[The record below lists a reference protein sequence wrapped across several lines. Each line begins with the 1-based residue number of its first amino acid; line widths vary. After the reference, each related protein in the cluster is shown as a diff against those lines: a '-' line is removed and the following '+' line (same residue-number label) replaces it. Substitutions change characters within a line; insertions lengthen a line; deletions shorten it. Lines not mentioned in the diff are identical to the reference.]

1 MSQIVLDE
9 DLYPKVHTLRIIPSR
24 EIMPS
29 PYQHRKSFDPV
40 RLEELAQ
47 SIIQDGL
54 ISPILVRPVDKHFE
68 IIADSGANLPPIPV
82 ETCH

>member
-1 MSQIVLDE
+1 MRN
-9 DLYPKVHTLRIIPSR
+9 YIPRFIRLESFL
-24 EIMPS
+24 PGKSCPHS

-40 RLEELAQ
+40 KLEELAR
-47 SIIQDGL
+47 SILQDGL